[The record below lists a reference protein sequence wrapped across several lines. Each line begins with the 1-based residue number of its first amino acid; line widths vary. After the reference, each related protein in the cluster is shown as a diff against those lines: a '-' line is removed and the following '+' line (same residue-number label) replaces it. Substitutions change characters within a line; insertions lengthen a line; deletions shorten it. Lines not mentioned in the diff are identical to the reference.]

1 MLREGYFGGALQLEK
16 AHFKEQKPSCI
27 EKQKVSRGFLMIVA
41 YQGSNSVYII
51 YSIMYIMD
59 ILCYAKHDTN
69 SPQLL
74 QEFKKIMNTKVPLQ
88 TLKQ

>member
-1 MLREGYFGGALQLEK
+1 
-16 AHFKEQKPSCI
+16 
-27 EKQKVSRGFLMIVA
+27 MIVA